1 MPPQNGNDPGLI
13 YTHQPLFNEAADCL
27 AEAVANASL
36 QVLTALEDAAAPK
49 LLCLRN
55 GGDECPK
62 FGIGEARNLVIFVRV
77 GFPFDP

>member
-1 MPPQNGNDPGLI
+1 M
-13 YTHQPLFNEAADCL
+13 
-27 AEAVANASL
+27 
-36 QVLTALEDAAAPK
+36 LTALEDAAAPK

-62 FGIGEARNLVIFVRV
+62 FGIGKARNLVIFVGV

>member
-1 MPPQNGNDPGLI
+1 MPPRNGNDPCLI
-13 YTHQPLFNEAADCL
+13 DAHQTLCNEAADRL
-27 AEAVANASL
+27 AVPGANASL

-55 GGDECPK
+55 SGDECPK
-62 FGIGEARNLVIFVRV
+62 FGIGKARNFVIFVGV